1 MVVPSP
7 KACGKEATLPTLIKT
22 LRVIVM
28 KIKQKK
34 SLACVYVGLDIARA
48 KIDVCV
54 LDDQGMRLK
63 NFQISNSLSGFHQL
77 IEDLMAYE
85 DPIFGMEST
94 GPYGGNLS
102 HFLNQINAQVVI
114 TNPFYV
120 ARLRDAFSK
129 TVKNDDIDPYVI
141 AIALRMNVLKDS
153 QKDDK
158 YIFLQDLL
166 ERLYDLIDRKTALS
180 NQLRST
186 LIQVFPEVDNF
197 FTDITCNAALA
208 ILEQWQTADSFLDAS
223 EERIRQVIK
232 QHNGRLSKKRLVD
245 LEMACKVASGWKTT
259 VVHQK
264 IIKSQVAELQLLKQ
278 QIKEIESAIDEYC
291 TQFSTELGL
300 LQSVPGVGKKVAH
313 QFLAI
318 VGDIT
323 RFDPTGDRKG
333 AKRLSSFL
341 GFGIVEYSSGTVSYK
356 KGMSKRGNSRLRGLL
371 YMSGLVALKCDSDL
385 KAYYESYVARS
396 GSGKKGVNALGHR
409 IARRCYGVLKSG
421 QPYNGSIPKH
431 ESLVTFKR
439 RSEVSIAI
447 TA

>member
-1 MVVPSP
+1 MVLPRP

-28 KIKQKK
+28 KIKKKK

-63 NFQISNSLSGFHQL
+63 NFQISNSLPGFHQL
-77 IEDLMAYE
+77 IEALMGYD
-85 DPIFGMEST
+85 DPIFGLEST

-129 TVKNDDIDPYVI
+129 TVKNDDIALYVI
-141 AIALRMNVLKDS
+141 ALALRMNVLKDS

-166 ERLYDLIDRKTALS
+166 ERLYDLTDRKTALS

-186 LIQVFPEVDNF
+186 LIQVFPEIDNF
-197 FTDITCNAALA
+197 FTDITCHAALA
-208 ILEQWQTADSFLDAS
+208 ILEEWQTADTLLIVSD
-223 EERIRQVIK
+223 ERIHQVIK
-232 QHNGRLSKKRLVD
+232 RHKGRLSNQRITELQID
-245 LEMACKVASGWKTT
+245 CKVASGWKTT

-264 IIKSQVAELQLLKQ
+264 IILSQVAELQLLKQ
-278 QIKEIESAIDEYC
+278 QIKEIEGAIDEYC
-291 TQFSTELGL
+291 SQFGTELAL
-300 LQSVPGVGKKVAH
+300 LQSVPGIGKKVAH

-318 VGDIT
+318 VGDVK
-323 RFDPTGDRKG
+323 RFDPTGDRQG

-356 KGMSKRGNSRLRGLL
+356 KGMSKRGNGRLRGML
-371 YMSGLVALKCDSDL
+371 YMSGLVALRCDDDL
-385 KAYYESYVARS
+385 KAYYESYIARS
-396 GSGKKGVNALGHR
+396 GSGKKRINALGHTL
-409 IARRCYGVLKSG
+409 ARRCYGVLKSG
-421 QPYNGSIPKH
+421 QPYNASIPKH
-431 ESLVTFKR
+431 ESLLTFEAT
-439 RSEVSIAI
+439 SEVNIA
-447 TA
+447 TSA